1 MRRVFV
7 AAELQGDLEVVAVKV
22 VPVLHASVHLVP
34 LGKRH
39 FRRNLIIVNHRSSA
53 KITAVLDGSA
63 RSP

>member
-34 LGKRH
+34 LEKDISVG
-39 FRRNLIIVNHRSSA
+39 I
-53 KITAVLDGSA
+53 
-63 RSP
+63 